1 MPEKLRVTQG
11 NLSEIDSR
19 RAVVLAAWLAGN
31 HFPWFGDQVEVALI
45 INGEEVSFSR
55 MVEKIYATAFADFD
69 VQVALGVQR
78 AIQGSSFVGLAQK
91 LDDMIVQEVKNLTG
105 VDLNSDGDDD

>member
-1 MPEKLRVTQG
+1 MPEKLQVTHES
-11 NLSEIDSR
+11 LSEINSR
-19 RAVVLAAWLAGN
+19 RAVFLATWLVGN
-31 HFPWFGDQVEVALI
+31 DFPWHGDTVEVALI
-45 INGEEVSFSR
+45 INGEEISFTK

-91 LDDMIVQEVKNLTG
+91 LDDMIVREVKNLTG
-105 VDLNSDGDDD
+105 VDLDSDGDDD